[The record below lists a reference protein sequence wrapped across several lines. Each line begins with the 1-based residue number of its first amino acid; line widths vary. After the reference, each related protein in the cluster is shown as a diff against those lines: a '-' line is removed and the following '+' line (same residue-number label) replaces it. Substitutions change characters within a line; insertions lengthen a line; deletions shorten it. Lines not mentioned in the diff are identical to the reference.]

1 MPTKPVKKT
10 TVKSTAAKK
19 TVAKKATVKKPAVKK
34 AAPQVTKP
42 DATAKKQVAT
52 EPVVEAHAPQCPCGS
67 ECKCGGDCKCAHR
80 GSSFGRF
87 VIKLIVVL
95 IIFALGFAAA
105 KLVDNGRAFG
115 PRVEFDDGC
124 LVVSSVKCPQLQA
137 LVPVMD
143 MDQDRCISR
152 EEFRTVTAELRRQM
166 RMTEFDD

>member
-1 MPTKPVKKT
+1 MPTKSVKKT
-10 TVKSTAAKK
+10 TAKK
-19 TVAKKATVKKPAVKK
+19 TVTTKKTTTKKAAVKK

-52 EPVVEAHAPQCPCGS
+52 EPVVEAHAPQCPCGP
-67 ECKCGGDCKCAHR
+67 ECKCGGDCKCARR
-80 GSSFGRF
+80 GSRFGRF

>member
-1 MPTKPVKKT
+1 MPTKSVKKT
-10 TVKSTAAKK
+10 TAKK
-19 TVAKKATVKKPAVKK
+19 TVTTKKTTTKKAAVKK
-34 AAPQVTKP
+34 TTPQVTKP

-52 EPVVEAHAPQCPCGS
+52 EPVVETCAPQCPCGS

-80 GSSFGRF
+80 GSRFGRF
-87 VIKLIVVL
+87 VIKLIVAL

>member
-34 AAPQVTKP
+34 TTPQAAKP
-42 DATAKKQVAT
+42 DTAAKPVVAA
-52 EPVVEAHAPQCPCGS
+52 PVVEAHAPQCPCGP
-67 ECKCGGDCKCAHR
+67 ECKCGGDCKCARR
-80 GSSFGRF
+80 GSRFGRF

>member
-1 MPTKPVKKT
+1 MPTKSVKKT
-10 TVKSTAAKK
+10 TAKK
-19 TVAKKATVKKPAVKK
+19 TVTTKKTTTKKAAVKK
-34 AAPQVTKP
+34 TTPRAAKSDTAAVKP
-42 DATAKKQVAT
+42 VVAA
-52 EPVVEAHAPQCPCGS
+52 PVVEAHAPQCPCGS

-80 GSSFGRF
+80 GSRFGRF

>member
-34 AAPQVTKP
+34 TTPQAAKP
-42 DATAKKQVAT
+42 DTAAKPVVAA
-52 EPVVEAHAPQCPCGS
+52 PVVEAHAPQCPCGP
-67 ECKCGGDCKCAHR
+67 ECKCGGDCKCARR
-80 GSSFGRF
+80 GSRFGRF
-87 VIKLIVVL
+87 VIKLIVAL

-124 LVVSSVKCPQLQA
+124 LVVSSVKCSQLQA

-143 MDQDRCISR
+143 MDQHRCISR

>member
-34 AAPQVTKP
+34 TVPQAAKPDTAAMKHVVAAP
-42 DATAKKQVAT
+42 
-52 EPVVEAHAPQCPCGS
+52 VEAHAPQCPCGP
-67 ECKCGGDCKCAHR
+67 ECKCGGDCKCARR
-80 GSSFGRF
+80 GSRFGRF
-87 VIKLIVVL
+87 VIKLIVAL

-115 PRVEFDDGC
+115 PRVDFDDGC

-137 LVPVMD
+137 LLPVMD
-143 MDQDRCISR
+143 MDQDGCISR
-152 EEFRTVTAELRRQM
+152 EEFRAVNAELRRQM
-166 RMTEFDD
+166 RAAGIND